1 MCPSRYNSIRKPL
14 SSHAASLAFEGE
26 LSSGAASVLRVSVQ
40 QFRAVLPSSSGAAPR
55 PSSTAGYDLLASCSC
70 LLPLSATGATCQPDQ
85 PARAPTRRTPHPYD
99 ACAAYVAGST
109 PSDALRRKNSC
120 YLVIKSG
127 DELGGRPPM
136 HFRFQIRGNIRYDR
150 GDNQRTVLCYNYCL
164 FTYLMHLLGA

>member
-1 MCPSRYNSIRKPL
+1 MPRFAVADHSELGVDDHVEPL
-14 SSHAASLAFEGE
+14 
-26 LSSGAASVLRVSVQ
+26 
-40 QFRAVLPSSSGAAPR
+40 
-55 PSSTAGYDLLASCSC
+55 D
-70 LLPLSATGATCQPDQ
+70 
-85 PARAPTRRTPHPYD
+85 TPHTTYSGYVTLAHVHVLSNTVHAESCARGVRAA
-99 ACAAYVAGST
+99 ACARCGEAHR
-109 PSDALRRKNSC
+109 ALC